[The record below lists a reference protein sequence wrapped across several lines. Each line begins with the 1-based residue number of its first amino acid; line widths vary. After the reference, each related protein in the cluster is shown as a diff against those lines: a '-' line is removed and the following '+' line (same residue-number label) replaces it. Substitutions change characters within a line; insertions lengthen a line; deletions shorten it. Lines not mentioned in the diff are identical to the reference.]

1 MKPPLSLLLVTL
13 VGSALG
19 VALAWDGLMLRL
31 FPGWPSPVGPWGL
44 WSGAGA
50 PLVAD
55 AQPLAWP
62 MIAVG
67 CAWLGVALGL
77 WMRLGWVRRVGVV
90 LSAVSALAL
99 GWAAVLALP
108 TALGLLTPSLR
119 SWLASGPSAD
129 GR

>member
-1 MKPPLSLLLVTL
+1 MRPPASLLVVTFA
-13 VGSALG
+13 GSALG
-19 VALAWDGLMLRL
+19 AALAWTGLMLRL

-50 PLVAD
+50 ALWAD

-67 CAWLGVALGL
+67 CAWLGVVLGL
-77 WMRLGWVRRVGVV
+77 WMRLGWVRRVGIV
-90 LSAVSALAL
+90 LSALCVLAL
-99 GWAAVLALP
+99 GLASVLALP
-108 TALGLLTPSLR
+108 AVAGLLAPSLR
-119 SWLASGPSAD
+119 SWLAAGSPPD